1 MKKGKYFDFYFP
13 KNDPLH
19 LVDKSQTSDKQIA
32 WLLQGK
38 SANFYLNPKFVFVMN
53 ALEERQKTLLIN
65 ASKSKQHLVVE
76 PPRSLF
82 KVVVNNY
89 RQQEKNFNK
98 NEIDEP
104 MLEPPQGL
112 PPQPT
117 GYLKFPEYD
126 WF

>member
-1 MKKGKYFDFYFP
+1 MIRP
-13 KNDPLH
+13 H

-38 SANFYLNPKFVFVMN
+38 SAHFYLNPKFVFVMN

-104 MLEPPQGL
+104 MMDPQQGL